1 MLKSASSKMGA
12 AEKASRSS
20 FKMYGTLQN
29 KIRRYNDYFVS
40 IWQVRRNT
48 ATGVVLRESQIFEW
62 IGSDTQCGIVGGIF
76 L

>member
-1 MLKSASSKMGA
+1 
-12 AEKASRSS
+12 
-20 FKMYGTLQN
+20 MYGTLQN